1 VFMSVI
7 RHILPVSINVSCFCD
22 ASISGQLI
30 QLHGSER
37 KCFTVVAFFGGAG
50 GSACYCKEN

>member
-1 VFMSVI
+1 MSVI